1 LDAQEKYYEAIRAYR
16 DALERDSRQPLVLV
30 NLAHT
35 YMNQDRLKMA
45 RQSLLQAIEMDPNL
59 AASHEALGYCL
70 FRSRDFG
77 AAERAYNQALTCD
90 WRLPRSH
97 AGLGSIY
104 MIRFLEDKTQTEP
117 RDRALEHWHRS
128 LEFNPDQPRIRK
140 LIAEYKPQG
149 DDPESLLLDE
159 RLVPRP

>member
-1 LDAQEKYYEAIRAYR
+1 
-16 DALERDSRQPLVLV
+16 LV

-45 RQSLLQAIEMDPNL
+45 RQSLLQAIEMDRNL

-104 MIRFLEDKTQTEP
+104 MIRYLEDKTLAEL

-128 LEFNPDQPRIRK
+128 LELNPDQPRIRK
-140 LIAEYKPQG
+140 LLVEYKPRN
-149 DDPESLLLDE
+149 DDPESLLLNDRSE
-159 RLVPRP
+159 PRP

>member
-1 LDAQEKYYEAIRAYR
+1 
-16 DALERDSRQPLVLV
+16 
-30 NLAHT
+30 
-35 YMNQDRLKMA
+35 M
-45 RQSLLQAIEMDPNL
+45 
-59 AASHEALGYCL
+59 

-90 WRLPRSH
+90 SRLPRSH

-104 MIRFLEDKTQTEP
+104 MIRYLEDKTHAEH

-128 LEFNPDQPRIRK
+128 LELNPDQPRIRK
-140 LIAEYKPQG
+140 LIAEYKPQS

-159 RLVPRP
+159 RPKPSAAGG